1 MMKIVKRV
9 KKGKFSKLSRIEKDS
24 WIDLENPT
32 QEEIKEVMENLKIP
46 VNFMRA
52 SLDPEEVPRVEKE
65 NNTVLLI
72 LRLPKIIKSENG
84 EEIETITLGIIIKD
98 NYFVTIHRE
107 EIPFFK
113 EFLERKVK
121 RFYTDKRTRLLLQII
136 FKTIQYFIQVSKKL
150 QIATEEAER
159 ELFYSIEAEDIIKIW
174 RIRQSI
180 VYLHDAVIGNGKVLE
195 AILKGRAVKLYK
207 TDQEIIEDL
216 IIENNQLTRIISL
229 MTELMASTMD
239 AYASLIN
246 NNLNVVMKRLS
257 SLAIILSIPVTVSS
271 IYGMNIKLPLQTN
284 PNAFWI
290 LMISSFIVSFLI
302 LIVFRKIKWM

>member
-1 MMKIVKRV
+1 MIRIIKKV
-9 KKGKFSKLSRIEKDS
+9 KKEKFRELTRIEKDS

-32 QEEIKEVMENLKIP
+32 HEEIKEIMETLEIP

-72 LRLPKIIKSENG
+72 LRLPKIRKSENG

-98 NYFVTIHRE
+98 SYFVTIHRE

-113 EFLERKVK
+113 EFLEGKVK

-136 FKTIQYFIQVSKKL
+136 FKTIQYFIRISKKV

-159 ELFYSIEAEDIIKIW
+159 ELFHSIEAEDIIKIW

-195 AILKGRAVKLYK
+195 AILKGRAVKLFK

-229 MTELMASTMD
+229 MTDLMASTMD
-239 AYASLIN
+239 AYTSLIN

-271 IYGMNIKLPLQTN
+271 IYGMNIKLPLQSN

-290 LMISSFIVSFLI
+290 LMISSFIISFLI
-302 LIVFRKIKWM
+302 LIIFRKIRWV